1 MSAEELARRLART
14 DVEVEPLAR
23 ELESALG
30 PTLAGRHAL
39 FAPFAAHL
47 AQLASQLDGEAPTDR
62 LVGLPWNAA
71 RLADLWLAFRATTG
85 EPEALGVFEAGM
97 IAPLVHR
104 LGREVEDARDALQSL
119 RTALLVGDGV
129 SGPRLLGYTGRGDL
143 ARFVKVAATRT
154 WLNARRGV
162 RREVHDED
170 RLLEEQ
176 APVDGELHGMKE
188 AYSAAFRV
196 AFKAALG
203 TLEPTERNLL
213 RQHYLDGLTM
223 EHIGALHAV
232 HRVTV
237 HRWIDRARATLAER
251 TRANMAGALGLR
263 DAEVKSVLRLIQ
275 SRLDVSLRSQIDWR
289 EGD

>member
-1 MSAEELARRLART
+1 MSAEALARQLART
-14 DVEVEPLAR
+14 DAEIEPLAHVIAA
-23 ELESALG
+23 ALG
-30 PTLAGRHAL
+30 PTLWGRDAL
-39 FAPFAAHL
+39 LAPFAAHL
-47 AQLASQLDGEAPTDR
+47 LALAPPLEGEAPPDR
-62 LVGLPWNAA
+62 LPGLPWNAA
-71 RLADLWLAFRATTG
+71 RLADLWLAFRATRG
-85 EPEALGVFEAGM
+85 EPEALRTLDETM
-97 IAPLVHR
+97 LAPLTSR

-119 RTALLVGDGV
+119 RTVLLVGDGT

-154 WLNARRGV
+154 WLNAKRGV
-162 RREVHDED
+162 RREVQDED

-196 AFKAALG
+196 AFKAALV
-203 TLEPTERNLL
+203 TLEPSERNLL

-223 EHIGALHAV
+223 EHIGALHGV

-237 HRWIDRARATLAER
+237 HRWIDRARAALAER
-251 TRANMAGALGLR
+251 TRSNMASALGLV

-275 SRLDVSLRSQIDWR
+275 SRLDVSLRSQVDWR
-289 EGD
+289 D

>member
-1 MSAEELARRLART
+1 MSAEALARRLART
-14 DVEVEPLAR
+14 DAEIEPLTRA
-23 ELESALG
+23 LESALG
-30 PTLAGRHAL
+30 STLVGRDAL
-39 FAPFAAHL
+39 LAAFATHL
-47 AQLASQLDGEAPTDR
+47 SGLASQLEGDAPPDR
-62 LVGLPWNAA
+62 LPGLPWNAA
-71 RLADLWLAFRATTG
+71 RLADLWLAYRATTG
-85 EPEALGVFEAGM
+85 EPEALRAFEEGM
-97 IAPLVHR
+97 LTPLTHR

-119 RTALLVGDGV
+119 RTALLVGDGT

-154 WLNARRGV
+154 WLNAKRGV

-176 APVDGELHGMKE
+176 APVDGELQGMKD

-196 AFKAALG
+196 AFKAALAK
-203 TLEPTERNLL
+203 LEPSERNLL

-223 EHIGALHAV
+223 EHIGALHGV

-237 HRWIDRARATLAER
+237 HRWIDRAREALAEQ
-251 TRANMAGALGLR
+251 TRSNMAGALGLR

-275 SRLDVSLRSQIDWR
+275 SRLDVSLRSQVDWR

>member
-1 MSAEELARRLART
+1 MSAEALARRLART
-14 DVEVEPLAR
+14 DAEIEPLTRA
-23 ELESALG
+23 LEAALG
-30 PTLAGRHAL
+30 STLVGRDAL
-39 FAPFAAHL
+39 VAPFADHL
-47 AQLASQLDGEAPTDR
+47 TTLAAQLEGEPPADR
-62 LVGLPWNAA
+62 LPGLSWGPA
-71 RLADLWLAFRATTG
+71 RLADLWLAFRATHG
-85 EPEALGVFEAGM
+85 EPEALRQLEDTM
-97 IAPLVHR
+97 LTPLTRR

-154 WLNARRGV
+154 WLNAKRGV
-162 RREVHDED
+162 SREVQDED

-196 AFKAALG
+196 AFKAALSS
-203 TLEPTERNLL
+203 LEPSERNLL

-223 EHIGALHAV
+223 EHIGSLHGV

-251 TRANMAGALGLR
+251 TRSNMAGALGLR

-275 SRLDVSLRSQIDWR
+275 SRLDVSLRSQLDWR